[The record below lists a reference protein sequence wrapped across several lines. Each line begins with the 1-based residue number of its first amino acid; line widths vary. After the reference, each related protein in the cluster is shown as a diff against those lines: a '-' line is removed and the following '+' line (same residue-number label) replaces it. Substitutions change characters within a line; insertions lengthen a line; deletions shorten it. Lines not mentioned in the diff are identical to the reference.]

1 MNILPVLVML
11 SLAGPVAASEHNTAD
26 SDAPVVMTAT
36 TPNAHTDNNF
46 RMVAKIKVPGNA
58 SAGPGYYPFNSAWE
72 LARNPSSRQRF
83 DDWIK
88 DNETVTYYGT
98 QITSI
103 MDSMFGALNP
113 FIDLAGMELRFEFAD
128 GSHILMKAP
137 TLASA
142 RLRFSYVPG
151 SASDADGNPI
161 ADAGTTLQ
169 GIYTFSSYARQQQFL
184 EKAAEYHSDFRVKH
198 LDDTAQH
205 LRIEITPVKYN
216 H

>member
-1 MNILPVLVML
+1 ML
-11 SLAGPVAASEHNTAD
+11 SLAGPVAASEHNTAGI
-26 SDAPVVMTAT
+26 DAPVVMTAA
-36 TPNAHTDNNF
+36 TPSARTDNNL

-58 SAGPGYYPFNSAWE
+58 CAGPGYYPFNSAWE

-128 GSHILMKAP
+128 GSHIVMKAP

-161 ADAGTTLQ
+161 ADAGTTFK
-169 GIYTFSSYARQQQFL
+169 GIYTFSSRARQQQFL
-184 EKAAEYHSDFRVKH
+184 EKAAEYHLDFRVKH

-205 LRIEITPVKYN
+205 LRIEITPIN
-216 H
+216 

>member
-1 MNILPVLVML
+1 MILNRLPVLVML

-26 SDAPVVMTAT
+26 INAPVVITAAK
-36 TPNAHTDNNF
+36 PNAHIGNNL

-58 SAGPGYYPFNSAWE
+58 SAGPEYYPFNSAWE

-88 DNETVTYYGT
+88 DNEAITYYGT
-98 QITSI
+98 QLTSI

-113 FIDLAGMELRFEFAD
+113 FIDLAGMELLFEFAD

-161 ADAGTTLQ
+161 ADAGTTFK
-169 GIYTFSSYARQQQFL
+169 GIYAFSSHARQQQFL

-198 LDDTAQH
+198 LNDTAQH
-205 LRIEITPVKYN
+205 LRIEITPIN
-216 H
+216 